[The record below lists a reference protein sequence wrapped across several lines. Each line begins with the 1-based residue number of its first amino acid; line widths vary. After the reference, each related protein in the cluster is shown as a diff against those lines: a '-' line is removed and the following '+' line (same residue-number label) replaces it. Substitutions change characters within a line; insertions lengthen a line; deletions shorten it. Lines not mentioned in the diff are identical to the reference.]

1 MASGKFETFSQL
13 LLNRLLAA
21 SPWIIPGTFFPAL
34 FTVSPSVSSLGTE
47 ATGGGYTRVTVVSG
61 AGNWPPIGGATT
73 TIANGAAFTFPIAAV
88 DWSAGANMVAA
99 GLWDSL
105 AAGVLYWWGAVAVS
119 QSVLSGNTARFPI
132 GALTVQ
138 EL

>member
-13 LLNRLLAA
+13 LLNRLLSA

-34 FTVSPSVSSLGTE
+34 FTVTPSVSSTGTE

-73 TIANGAAFTFPIAAV
+73 TSTNGAAFTFPVATA

-105 AAGVLYWWGAVAVS
+105 VAGVLYYWGAV
-119 QSVLSGNTARFPI
+119 SVAQPVLNTNTARFPI
-132 GALTVQ
+132 GNLTVQ